1 MLTLN
6 CYHFEI
12 YWLLLSLAVLLCDF
26 QESHSVT
33 YYPSKDKVKGNE
45 LSPNTCNDPKRLARI
60 DTTRLVKNV
69 CDAVRSHKEDL
80 FWTGLSWDSTK
91 KFFWIDDSE
100 SDVQVDQS
108 IASLV
113 GNSKEGKQYCFLV
126 NKTVGKIVEKK
137 CTDRKAYNY
146 ICEED
151 TITSTLVSAVVAS
164 SEKGTI
170 GKSTTMTSS
179 RSIVINDMEVTET
192 KPDLRKVTMTITLP
206 MTSSS
211 SSSLQSQSSSA
222 AATAVSSLSASIS
235 SSLPVLSPY
244 LLSVS
249 SWSPLR
255 SAFLS
260 MPSMTFLIST
270 MTPALLE
277 SQSSLSSS
285 SSPVSSFT
293 IFLSTSTSS
302 RTFTSLSEA
311 RTLSVT
317 PVSSPLSP
325 SPSFS
330 SLSNPMSLTRTTAIT
345 ETLTK
350 PRVGAKA
357 TTAATTRNSKNRTW
371 FSSTL
376 LRLLSSKAT
385 SLTRHTSST
394 AASRYPERS
403 TEANPGLESLC
414 DKVYRKIG
422 PIKKQSADTKLR
434 CFSAELQALDATEK
448 NSFEIAVNATSQLFR
463 DLETDPEEKSSI
475 NVLLAT
481 QQLETFALKYG
492 KIHYKQDQRI
502 VISKEHFAIKLQK
515 VPVDH
520 KEDVVA
526 FDVNETGDKAERRGA
541 RISLP
546 LKAYERKEA
555 VTVFIVYNEAASW
568 DLDEEQIDSNMVKN
582 AKLGSRIISGRIQPS
597 PSGILKENV
606 TISFS
611 DGRGANKRNIPHC
624 VFWDFTIKSKL
635 TGDWSTKGCS
645 LVETIDSEILCS
657 CNHLTNFAVL
667 MEVKDNTEA
676 SSGHKTA
683 LETIT
688 YIGCALSIVGEL
700 LTMIAYCTLTNVKQ
714 EPIQIRL
721 NLVTS
726 LAIAQAAFLA
736 GIDATEEMVM
746 CIVVAAVIHYFYLV
760 GFSWMLFEG
769 IYLYLLVCKVF
780 NAFIRIRIFYAVA
793 WGVPAVIVALTITM
807 AALQNDGILS
817 YVHGDF
823 CWVSRT
829 NELIWTFVAPVLV
842 VCLVNLVLLSF
853 VLYEIRN
860 MPKDKTSE
868 LEKVVAGFK
877 ACVVLSPLLGVTWL
891 FGVLSIE
898 QAGLAFQYIFTILN
912 SLQGLFIFLFHIVR
926 NGDLR
931 AELRRRLMK
940 YNCMMYLKAS
950 QKKQP
955 SNILRI
961 NKVEDS
967 ATARHNEATFHSSY
981 KNHNNLTLNTTSSIP
996 PVDT

>member
-1 MLTLN
+1 
-6 CYHFEI
+6 
-12 YWLLLSLAVLLCDF
+12 
-26 QESHSVT
+26 
-33 YYPSKDKVKGNE
+33 
-45 LSPNTCNDPKRLARI
+45 
-60 DTTRLVKNV
+60 
-69 CDAVRSHKEDL
+69 
-80 FWTGLSWDSTK
+80 
-91 KFFWIDDSE
+91 
-100 SDVQVDQS
+100 
-108 IASLV
+108 
-113 GNSKEGKQYCFLV
+113 
-126 NKTVGKIVEKK
+126 
-137 CTDRKAYNY
+137 
-146 ICEED
+146 
-151 TITSTLVSAVVAS
+151 
-164 SEKGTI
+164 
-170 GKSTTMTSS
+170 
-179 RSIVINDMEVTET
+179 
-192 KPDLRKVTMTITLP
+192 
-206 MTSSS
+206 
-211 SSSLQSQSSSA
+211 
-222 AATAVSSLSASIS
+222 
-235 SSLPVLSPY
+235 
-244 LLSVS
+244 
-249 SWSPLR
+249 
-255 SAFLS
+255 
-260 MPSMTFLIST
+260 
-270 MTPALLE
+270 
-277 SQSSLSSS
+277 
-285 SSPVSSFT
+285 
-293 IFLSTSTSS
+293 
-302 RTFTSLSEA
+302 
-311 RTLSVT
+311 
-317 PVSSPLSP
+317 
-325 SPSFS
+325 
-330 SLSNPMSLTRTTAIT
+330 
-345 ETLTK
+345 
-350 PRVGAKA
+350 
-357 TTAATTRNSKNRTW
+357 
-371 FSSTL
+371 
-376 LRLLSSKAT
+376 
-385 SLTRHTSST
+385 
-394 AASRYPERS
+394 
-403 TEANPGLESLC
+403 
-414 DKVYRKIG
+414 
-422 PIKKQSADTKLR
+422 
-434 CFSAELQALDATEK
+434 
-448 NSFEIAVNATSQLFR
+448 
-463 DLETDPEEKSSI
+463 LETDPEQKRSI

-481 QQLETFALKYG
+481 QQLETFALNYG

-526 FDVNETGDKAERRGA
+526 FDVNETGDKAEKRRA

-546 LKAYERKEA
+546 LKAYEGKEA
-555 VTVFIVYNEAASW
+555 VTVFIVYNEAAPW
-568 DLDEEQIDSNMVKN
+568 GLDEEQIDSNTVKN
-582 AKLGSRIISGRIQPS
+582 ARLGSRIISGRIQPS

-611 DGRGANKRNIPHC
+611 DGRSAYKRNIPHC

-635 TGDWSTKGCS
+635 TGDWSTKGFS

-688 YIGCALSIVGEL
+688 YIGCALSIAGEL

-726 LAIAQAAFLA
+726 LAIAQVAFLA

-793 WGVPAVIVALTITM
+793 WGVPAVIVALAITI
-807 AALQNDGILS
+807 AALQNEGIHS

-853 VLYEIRN
+853 VLHEIRN

-868 LEKVVAGFK
+868 LEKVISGFK

-912 SLQGLFIFLFHIVR
+912 SLQGLFIFLFHVVR

-950 QKKQP
+950 QKMQP

-967 ATARHNEATFHSSY
+967 ASSRHNQATFHSSY
-981 KNHNNLTLNTTSSIP
+981 KNQNNLTLNTSSSIP
-996 PVDT
+996 PVDM